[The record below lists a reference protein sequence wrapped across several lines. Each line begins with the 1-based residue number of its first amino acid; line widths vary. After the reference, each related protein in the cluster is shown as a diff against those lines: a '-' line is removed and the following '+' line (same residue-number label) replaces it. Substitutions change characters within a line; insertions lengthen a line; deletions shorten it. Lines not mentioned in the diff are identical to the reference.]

1 MMRNPPYCQRPNN
14 LRSDMRVKLKLWSDL
29 EVVDFE
35 QVGLSKVVGTTLW
48 EYQPVLSGGIGLRVG
63 PPGGQVF

>member
-1 MMRNPPYCQRPNN
+1 
-14 LRSDMRVKLKLWSDL
+14 MRVKLKLWSDL